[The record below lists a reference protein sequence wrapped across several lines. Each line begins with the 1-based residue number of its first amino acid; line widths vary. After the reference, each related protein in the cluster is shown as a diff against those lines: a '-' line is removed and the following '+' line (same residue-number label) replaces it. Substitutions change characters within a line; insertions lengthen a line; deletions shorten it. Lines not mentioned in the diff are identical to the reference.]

1 MKVKVYY
8 EVDYKQDNGNG
19 GKDQLKLQVKRVLL
33 HFYDKAVCAM
43 NQSDSENES
52 RSPALN

>member
-1 MKVKVYY
+1 MKVEVYY